1 MALSKVLQNRRKE
14 LGFTQ
19 EQVAEYLGVSTPAV
33 NKWETGKSYPDIM
46 LLAPLARL
54 LETDLNT
61 LLSFEAEMTKEQEVQ
76 ILNRAADLIDKEG
89 FEAGYR
95 MLMEEI
101 RVYPNCYSF
110 ICQAALVMEGSFML
124 GTVTDKEAYMSEIEE
139 LYRRALESEDLG
151 IRGYAAGALISKYAM
166 RQEYDRAWELLDSFP
181 EITFDKKQMQA
192 NLLKAQGKEEAAAE
206 LLEKHLLTDVYNVY
220 GRLMSLME
228 LAVRAKDMERA
239 GYLAD
244 LGRETAQRFE
254 LSPYAALVPEFQLYA
269 AQKDK
274 EGCLGA
280 LEKMVDSMKEEWEL
294 SDSSLYSRIQAN
306 KGGRISM
313 KRMLTGLLNT
323 LEKDEELD
331 FLKDEPR
338 FWNLLKL
345 SKDFQKT
352 IDK

>member
-110 ICQAALVMEGSFML
+110 IC
-124 GTVTDKEAYMSEIEE
+124 
-139 LYRRALESEDLG
+139 
-151 IRGYAAGALISKYAM
+151 
-166 RQEYDRAWELLDSFP
+166 
-181 EITFDKKQMQA
+181 QA